1 MKKRENRSR
10 TAHGTATARKRIRVL
25 LPALCCLLL
34 CAALAACGKPPA
46 ATTPTT
52 ERSAATDG
60 NRDAVRWDD
69 MTVITGKTGEG
80 TTKPEPD
87 ERNEDETVKKLK
99 LTINGEAVDVE
110 WEENE
115 AVDALR
121 EAVTSGPLTVNTER
135 YGGFEQVGPLGRSLP
150 ANDKRT
156 TTAPGDIV
164 LYSGNQ
170 MVLFFGSNTWEY
182 TRLGKI
188 TGRTPAELT
197 ALLDREQATV
207 TVTFE

>member
-10 TAHGTATARKRIRVL
+10 TAAARKPVRAL

-34 CAALAACGKPPA
+34 CAALAACGTDHTDPGA
-46 ATTPTT
+46 TPTT
-52 ERSAATDG
+52 AGAENG
-60 NRDAVRWDD
+60 RDAVRWDD

-80 TTKPEPD
+80 TTGPGSTE
-87 ERNEDETVKKLK
+87 ENEDETVKKLK
-99 LTINGEAVDVE
+99 LTVNGEAVDVE
-110 WEENE
+110 WEENK
-115 AVDALR
+115 AVEALR
-121 EAVTSGPLTVNTER
+121 EAAKSGPLTVNTER
-135 YGGFEQVGPLGRSLP
+135 YGGFEQVGPLGRRLP
-150 ANDKRT
+150 TDDKRT

-164 LYSGNQ
+164 LYSGDR

>member
-10 TAHGTATARKRIRVL
+10 TAAARKRVSAL

-34 CAALAACGKPPA
+34 CAALAACGTDPKTDRADPGA
-46 ATTPTT
+46 TPTT
-52 ERSAATDG
+52 AGAENG
-60 NRDAVRWDD
+60 RDAVRWDD

-80 TTKPEPD
+80 TTGPGSTE
-87 ERNEDETVKKLK
+87 ENEDETVKKLK
-99 LTINGEAVDVE
+99 LTVNGEAVDVE
-110 WEENE
+110 WEENK
-115 AVDALR
+115 AVEALR
-121 EAVTSGPLTVNTER
+121 EAAKSGPLTVNTER
-135 YGGFEQVGPLGRSLP
+135 YGGFEQVGPLGRRLP
-150 ANDKRT
+150 TDDKRT

-164 LYSGNQ
+164 LYSGDR

-207 TVTFE
+207 TVTLE